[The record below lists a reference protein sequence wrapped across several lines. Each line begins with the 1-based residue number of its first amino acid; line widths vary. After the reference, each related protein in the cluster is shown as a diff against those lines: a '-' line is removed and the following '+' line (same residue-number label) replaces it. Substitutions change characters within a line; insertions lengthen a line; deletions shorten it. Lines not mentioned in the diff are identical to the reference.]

1 MNQLIYY
8 LFVAPISRLPLPI
21 LYLFSKILFL
31 IFRVL
36 LPYRRKVVRDN
47 INRSFPQFSNQQ
59 KLEVERDFYQYFC
72 DLLVESIKNL
82 SMSEREYKQRVKF
95 LDSGLMER
103 LNRENRKVILVGAH
117 YENFEWIISGLTLL
131 IPQKIYGIGMPL
143 SNLFWDKKL
152 TEKRERCGMKVVNS
166 SNYKEILNSDN
177 SGFAVLALSDQSP
190 GNSENAF
197 WTNFLN
203 QSTAVLFGAEFMA
216 NEWNAAVVYL
226 KMKQIKKG
234 VYSIEP
240 ILLTD
245 QPKSLNFGEL
255 TEKHVQLLEQQLQEN
270 PAPWLWSHKRWK
282 REIPENLNEL
292 KIRQKQRFEKKFR

>member
-1 MNQLIYY
+1 MNQLIYF

-21 LYLFSKILFL
+21 LYLFSKILYLF
-31 IFRVL
+31 FRVL

-59 KLEVERDFYQYFC
+59 KLEVERNFYQYFS
-72 DLLVESIKNL
+72 DLLLESIKNL

-95 LDSGLMER
+95 LDSGIMER
-103 LNRENRKVILVGAH
+103 LYRENRKVILVGAH
-117 YENFEWIISGLTLL
+117 YENFEWIISGLPLL

-152 TEKRERCGMKVVNS
+152 TEKRERFGMKVVNS
-166 SNYKEILNSDN
+166 GNYKKILNSDN

-190 GNSENAF
+190 GNSENAY
-197 WTNFLN
+197 WTNFLK
-203 QSTAVLFGAEFMA
+203 QPTAVLFGAEFMA

-234 VYSIEP
+234 VYSVEP
-240 ILLTD
+240 ILLTE
-245 QPKSLNFGEL
+245 QPKILNFGEL

-282 REIPENLNEL
+282 REIPENLSSL
-292 KIRQKQRFEKKFR
+292 KNQQNQRFKKKFR